1 MIEQEHDMATT
12 PETTGY
18 QGWANY
24 PTWAVH
30 LWVANTEGLYDAAQG
45 VLADAGEPV
54 QGARDLRE
62 WIEDQNPIE
71 DASMFADILDW
82 ALQIVDW
89 DTVARA
95 LGPDEWDEP
104 VDPVADTT

>member
-1 MIEQEHDMATT
+1 MSEREHEDVEIN
-12 PETTGY
+12 PLQY

-30 LWVANTEGLYDAAQG
+30 LWLANTEGLYQG
-45 VLADAGEPV
+45 AKEILADAAEPM
-54 QGARDLRE
+54 QGAHDLRA
-62 WIEDQNPIE
+62 WVEDQNPIE
-71 DASMFADILDW
+71 DASMYADVLSW

-104 VDPVADTT
+104 HALASPVT